1 MPVRRIKNICLKSAL
16 RQPVRMAVLL
26 LLIAAVGVA
35 CFSQLLQYAMLSR
48 AVGQI
53 SGYYRAIGSL
63 ISEDPETEYD
73 ISGCMDTLE
82 NSRYVDF
89 VDERRLVNYTLEGM
103 YNANIY
109 SRSDL
114 YVTATV
120 ESAAVETYDGVTP
133 FPAVSIW
140 SFDPDLP
147 YDSFEKI
154 ESPYRLG
161 IRLKIEN
168 LLAGADDCAPVGMQN
183 VYFYSEDT
191 AELEA
196 LAAELTGGTRAIMR
210 LQSSYQQGTGAY
222 AYYLVPAVGDEYFV
236 ELEPGV
242 EPDFSSAGLADV
254 AEAMELVDVNA
265 RTAALWTTKD
275 MTAIPGFEAQYVVTE
290 GRALDHADETKK
302 NSVCVIRQELAATR
316 GLEVGDTIDITLRK
330 LSQASGS
337 IRPGMEETPWQE
349 AESCTRTLTIVGLL
363 TAVDPALEYSGYYSY
378 IYVPDWV
385 VPQGYETTGDMVVAD
400 YTSFVLKDIAEQEE
414 FVLSASDAFEAEGY
428 SLYFVPTGYAAFA
441 ATAEPLMRSA
451 GTNTAV
457 LTAVGALAFALSF
470 LLYFFFRRKEL
481 PIMLALGVPR
491 RTAVRAALEPAA
503 LLYGAGLTIAG
514 VGAYIDGRGKA
525 EAALAG
531 LSGEYVFEVDF
542 SLFEM
547 LLFVVIAWAAATG
560 LTALALDRMSRR
572 PVLEQLGSGG
582 RRAAAE
588 NAVKMDPS
596 AVSASPAAST
606 VHVPAAAAP
615 ERRGRFPAWG
625 LRYLVRR
632 LVRTPVKGL
641 LAALV
646 AAGLLFGLGALRGG
660 ITTGEAEVDALYSS
674 VQVGGSV
681 IRSMS
686 LGSSAGDGYLPV
698 SAAEELQEIGNLNN
712 VIREAGCT
720 VSAARRPNEPGEKSQ
735 NLALLGVERPETF
748 APLSNGTLEVTYAGD
763 MTEADFF
770 SNADGEPE
778 VLVSEDLLG
787 KLGLSVG
794 GRIFVLWGDRG
805 ESLNIAG
812 SFPGGEDG
820 TGVDL
825 IMSYAALES
834 LYDTELSKYGQ
845 ELMLRRFEFQV
856 DKSLN
861 RSITEVRTASQAVLD
876 GAGSKGEMFLLLDD
890 GELTEVVRPMERN
903 LGLMRLLYPGLRLLS
918 VALSALAAA
927 LMVLRSAKEAS
938 LLRVLGVRKG
948 GAASLLVLEQLIPA
962 LTGALLGAV
971 VLALLRIGGVV
982 WPEVWQNEV
991 FYALGALAG
1000 AAASALVRVRK
1011 NPLELLQV
1019 KE

>member
-1 MPVRRIKNICLKSAL
+1 MKNICLKSAL

-48 AVGQI
+48 AVGRI

-120 ESAAVETYDGVTP
+120 ESAEVESYDGVTP

-161 IRLKIEN
+161 IRLKLEN

-337 IRPGMEETPWQE
+337 IRPGMEDTPWQE

-414 FVLSASDAFEAEGY
+414 FALSTADAFAAEGY

-441 ATAEPLMRSA
+441 AAAEPLMRSA

-457 LTAVGALAFALSF
+457 LTAVGALALALAL
-470 LLYFFFRRKEL
+470 LLYLFFRRREL

-491 RTAVRAALEPAA
+491 RAAVRAALEPAA
-503 LLYGAGLTIAG
+503 LLYGVGLAIAG
-514 VGAYIDGRGKA
+514 VGAYIDGKGKA

-531 LSGEYVFEVDF
+531 LSGEYVFEVGF

-547 LLFVVIAWAAATG
+547 LLFVALAWAAATG

-582 RRAAAE
+582 KRAAAAAE
-588 NAVKMDPS
+588 
-596 AVSASPAAST
+596 PAAG
-606 VHVPAAAAP
+606 AAAP
-615 ERRGRFPAWG
+615 AAPAESPGAVTGAPAAVQMPAKRRRFPAWG
-625 LRYLVRR
+625 ARYLVRR
-632 LVRTPVKGL
+632 LVRTPLKGL

-660 ITTGEAEVDALYSS
+660 ITTGEAEVDALYDS

-681 IRSMS
+681 IRSTS
-686 LGSSAGDGYLPV
+686 LGSSAGGGYLPA
-698 SAAEELQEIGNLNN
+698 SAAEELQEIGNLSN

-720 VSAARRPNEPGEKSQ
+720 VSAARRPDAPGERPQ
-735 NLALLGVERPETF
+735 NLALLGVEDPETF

-787 KLGLSVG
+787 KLGLSAG

-812 SFPGGEDG
+812 SFPGGESG

-825 IMSYAALES
+825 IMSYTALES

-861 RSITEVRTASQAVLD
+861 RSITEVRAASQEVLD
-876 GAGSKGEMFLLLDD
+876 SAGAQGEMFLLLDD

-918 VALSALAAA
+918 VALAALAAA
-927 LMVLRSAKEAS
+927 LMVLRSAKEAA

-948 GAASLLVLEQLIPA
+948 GAASLLVLEQLAPA
-962 LTGALLGAV
+962 LTGALLGAA
-971 VLALLRIGGVV
+971 VLALLRIGGVA
-982 WPEVWQNEV
+982 WPEVWQNGA